1 MKPLI
6 VILALLFFCFQYK
19 LSFVQYGVWCV
30 HQLKKQ
36 ISEQLKDNTRL
47 SRRNK
52 TIAAEINDLKRGRA
66 ALEAHARN
74 DLNMVKP
81 NELFYVIVDKPKK
94 KTRVV
99 NHH

>member
-6 VILALLFFCFQYK
+6 IILTLLFLGLQYK
-19 LSFVQYGVWCV
+19 LWFVQDGVWRV

-36 ISEQLKDNTRL
+36 ITEQLKDNAKL
-47 SRRNK
+47 SRRNNA
-52 TIAAEINDLKRGRA
+52 IAAEINDLKLGKA

-94 KTRVV
+94 KAQSKP
-99 NHH
+99 H

>member
-6 VILALLFFCFQYK
+6 VILTLLFLGLQYK
-19 LSFVQYGVWCV
+19 LWFVQDGVWRV

-36 ISEQLKDNTRL
+36 IAEQLKDNAQL
-47 SRRNK
+47 SRQNK
-52 TIAAEINDLKRGRA
+52 AIAVEIDDLKLGQA

-81 NELFYVIVDKPKK
+81 NELFYAIVDNPKK
-94 KTRVV
+94 KTRI
-99 NHH
+99 NPR

>member
-6 VILALLFFCFQYK
+6 VILALLFLGLQYK
-19 LSFVQYGVWCV
+19 LWFVQDGVWRV

>member
-6 VILALLFFCFQYK
+6 VILALLFLGLQYK
-19 LSFVQYGVWCV
+19 LWFVQDGVWRV

-66 ALEAHARN
+66 ALEAHTRN

>member
-6 VILALLFFCFQYK
+6 VILALLFLGLQYK
-19 LSFVQYGVWCV
+19 LWFVQDGVWRV

-81 NELFYVIVDKPKK
+81 NELFYVIVDKKKK

>member
-6 VILALLFFCFQYK
+6 VIVSLLFLGLQYK
-19 LSFVQYGVWCV
+19 LWFVQDGVWRV

-36 ISEQLKDNTRL
+36 IAEQLKDNAQL

-52 TIAAEINDLKRGRA
+52 TVAAEINDLKQGQS

-94 KTRVV
+94 KTRV
-99 NHH
+99 HLH

>member
-6 VILALLFFCFQYK
+6 VILALLFLGLQYK
-19 LSFVQYGVWCV
+19 LWFVQDGVWRV

-52 TIAAEINDLKRGRA
+52 TIAAEINDLKRVRA